1 MPEDTQ
7 EEICNTWDESKLMQI
22 RKVLHVYDEGDID
35 TALIKYAEMVEMFS
49 AAFPAWEVR
58 TVADWSIAVALAP
71 DWFGE
76 GLSTRINNTMLVSAL
91 LITVTTALLLY
102 PPQYALPDG
111 LTDDDIAY
119 SQSNLRGFFYI
130 CSLANLLFIISIIFG
145 VAFVENA
152 MSRAYTEADKMYLIA
167 KNYHI
172 LVQLHTYTHTL
183 LHPPHKHC
191 GTLISPLISFVLQNI
206 SQTTSTIGAF
216 LFVIVL
222 IIPTFKV
229 FNYVDASVAAA
240 VTIFLLVIL
249 IVAYVL
255 INTDASKCQATKLNH
270 FLELVNAE
278 TGRLLPE
285 YYPPMA
291 PVTPNYF
298 KLMYVF
304 SSAYMLSFSLLSLLL
319 FIPL

>member
-172 LVQLHTYTHTL
+172 L
-183 LHPPHKHC
+183 
-191 GTLISPLISFVLQNI
+191 NI

-240 VTIFLLVIL
+240 VTIFLLVIM

-298 KLMYVF
+298 KLMYAVY
-304 SSAYMLSFSLLSLLL
+304 SSKVSQPEEVHNAIRIKSTVN
-319 FIPL
+319 PL